1 MTRATMTHPAGGW
14 TVDVAML
21 ERDRAR
27 AEAAAGVVP
36 YALRNASALF
46 DMIHVGK
53 AGGWMDDT
61 WLIALSEVASHSF
74 RTMAESEGETLSHL
88 HRALRLAEGQ
98 KPATGEGAA

>member
-1 MTRATMTHPAGGW
+1 MPPVQVTHPAGGW

-21 ERDRAR
+21 ERDRMK

-61 WLIALSEVASHSF
+61 WLIAMSEVAAHSF
-74 RTMAESEGETLSHL
+74 RTMAENEGETLSHL

>member
-1 MTRATMTHPAGGW
+1 MPVHVRHPEGGW

-36 YALRNASALF
+36 YALRSASALF

-61 WLIALSEVASHSF
+61 WLIAMSEVAAHSF

-98 KPATGEGAA
+98 KSPTGEEAA